1 MNSASTPSRKK
12 AAFGVTTVLLLAA
25 SLLTVS
31 STAGAQGAI
40 FAGCPADSV
49 NFGTEGEFF
58 GTLDYNNHLLSSG
71 PTSQSTDYALPAGTY
86 EIGAVSTDGYEGR
99 ELIENQPAEQW
110 FAEFLAADGSVVA
123 TTGLTA
129 DIQDGVEQGIWSG
142 SLGEVTLASDA
153 TQVRVQHASPGGD
166 NPNSVRAVCVGV
178 LSDAELAAVE
188 EAVAEGAA
196 ADGAAGDGAADPA
209 DSADGTDEA
218 GESAVVDPAVEAE
231 VAGETETAPA
241 DSANPADPAPAPE
254 IDPALASS
262 ITVIYNS
269 TNIGPEVVTLLCAD
283 LGGIN
288 TFTEGLG
295 SGPNEASA
303 LELIQ
308 DPVSAGSTCTVT
320 VPNLANH
327 DCTVSVNPSGLDEL
341 VVVEGANNQVIT
353 FPTTF
358 ETDVFVDI
366 FCTGPGPD
374 GAVDTEVLGEV
385 TSAPIAQATN
395 GEPTFTG

>member
-1 MNSASTPSRKK
+1 MSAGSTCT
-12 AAFGVTTVLLLAA
+12 VTVPNLANHDC
-25 SLLTVS
+25 TVS
-31 STAGAQGAI
+31 
-40 FAGCPADSV
+40 V
-49 NFGTEGEFF
+49 NPSG
-58 GTLDYNNHLLSSG
+58 LD
-71 PTSQSTDYALPAGTY
+71 
-86 EIGAVSTDGYEGR
+86 
-99 ELIENQPAEQW
+99 EL
-110 FAEFLAADGSVVA
+110 VV
-123 TTGLTA
+123 
-129 DIQDGVEQGIWSG
+129 V
-142 SLGEVTLASDA
+142 
-153 TQVRVQHASPGGD
+153 
-166 NPNSVRAVCVGV
+166 
-178 LSDAELAAVE
+178 
-188 EAVAEGAA
+188 EGANNQVITF
-196 ADGAAGDGAADPA
+196 PTTFE
-209 DSADGTDEA
+209 TD
-218 GESAVVDPAVEAE
+218 VFVDIFCT
-231 VAGETETAPA
+231 G
-241 DSANPADPAPAPE
+241 PAPE
-254 IDPALASS
+254 SGAGEAPAAQPADATTPEVDPSLASS